1 MSDIYWKICEEM
13 VMMMI
18 NEIKIK
24 LFYLS
29 DYNNYKENKYK
40 RKERKWQIF
49 YGVKFNVFVKCD
61 IITKREIKIK
71 KNIYEQQNQFT
82 DV

>member
-40 RKERKWQIF
+40 RKE
-49 YGVKFNVFVKCD
+49 
-61 IITKREIKIK
+61 K
-71 KNIYEQQNQFT
+71 KENGKYFT
-82 DV
+82 E